1 MITHIA
7 PLTKVLTAT
16 GPTEVTESGLDFG
29 SIKEIMDAFDPA
41 ALLPELDTITGKI
54 DLVTRIAVMAG
65 PLVILVLGLMYL
77 FLAPKEAN
85 HHFGYRCYFGMGSVD
100 AWRFTQRLA
109 GIVLGALGLVLSV
122 IMFFLVQGFGGLAI
136 MDLMSRAA
144 VCLLWE
150 IGLAAVACLGINIT
164 AMVLFDREG
173 TPRTKK

>member
-1 MITHIA
+1 MMTHFA

-16 GPTEVTESGLDFG
+16 DPTEVTEGGLDFG

-54 DLVTRIAVMAG
+54 DLVARIAVRAG
-65 PLVILVLGLMYL
+65 PIVILVLGLLYL
-77 FLAPKEAN
+77 FLSPKEAN

-109 GIVLGALGLVLSV
+109 GIVLGGLGLALTVV
-122 IMFFLVQGFGGLAI
+122 MFFLVQSFGGLAI

-150 IGLAAVACLGINIT
+150 IGLTAVACLGINIT
-164 AMVLFDREG
+164 ATVLFDRKG
-173 TPRTKK
+173 NYRTKK